1 MNPKKTK
8 AQLNP
13 KIVSNVLIGTCFY
26 KIRMVFEGA
35 DAKIM
40 SSAKPGQFAEV
51 RVDQL
56 AAPAEHTENHTNKQV
71 LLRRPFSFSCV
82 EIFDGEVFAEI
93 LYCVLGA
100 GTLRMTTLK
109 KGDSIDLIGPLGTGF
124 TVDDNCKNAILV
136 GGGMGAA
143 PLQSLAQYLH
153 DNHKDI
159 NMHAFIGAQDAKGL
173 PFFHV
178 HKHLEQGNVVE
189 DIIEFSKYGAKT
201 YISTDDGSAGMKGF
215 VTDLWGKWLGENEI
229 NIEDTVVYACG
240 PEVMMAA
247 VAKMSSEAKLACQVS
262 LERIMGCGIG
272 ICQSCAVQ
280 CKCSGDESV
289 YKLCCKDGPVFDA
302 SEVVW

>member
-1 MNPKKTK
+1 
-8 AQLNP
+8 
-13 KIVSNVLIGTCFY
+13 
-26 KIRMVFEGA
+26 MVFEGA

-40 SSAKPGQFAEV
+40 AGAQPGQFAEF
-51 RVDQL
+51 RVDEL
-56 AAPAEHTENHTNKQV
+56 GAPAETNKNYANKQV

-82 EIFDGEVFAEI
+82 DTIGEEVFAEI

-109 KGDSIDLIGPLGTGF
+109 KGDSVNLIGPLGRGF
-124 TVDDNCKNAILV
+124 TVNGGCKNAILV

-159 NMHAFIGAQDAKGL
+159 EMHAFIGAQDAKGL

-178 HKHLEQGNVVE
+178 HEHLEQGKVVE
-189 DIIEFSKYGAKT
+189 DIIEFDRYGAKT

-215 VTDLWGKWLGENEI
+215 VTELWGKWLGENKI
-229 NIEDTVVYACG
+229 NTADTVVYACG
-240 PEVMMAA
+240 PEIMMEA
-247 VAKMSSEAKLACQVS
+247 VAKMAAEAGLACQVS
-262 LERIMGCGIG
+262 LERVMGCGIG
-272 ICQSCAVQ
+272 ICQSCAVE
-280 CKCSGDESV
+280 CKCGGDESV

>member
-1 MNPKKTK
+1 MKSQKTK
-8 AQLNP
+8 ALLNP
-13 KIVSNVLIGTCFY
+13 KVVSNVLIGTCFY
-26 KIRMVFEGA
+26 KLRMVFTGD

-40 SSAKPGQFAEV
+40 SNALPGQFAEV
-51 RVDQL
+51 RVDDL
-56 AAPAEHTENHTNKQV
+56 ASPDANTSNKQV
-71 LLRRPFSFSCV
+71 LLRRPFSFSCA
-82 EIFDGEVFAEI
+82 ETIGDEVFAEI

-109 KGDSIDLIGPLGTGF
+109 KDDTISIIAPLGNSF
-124 TVDDNCKNAILV
+124 TIDDSCKTAILV

-143 PLQSLAQYLH
+143 PLQILAQYLH
-153 DNHKDI
+153 DNHKEI

-178 HKHLEQGNVVE
+178 HEHIEQGKVVE

-215 VTDLWGKWLGENEI
+215 VTQLWSKWLDENEI
-229 NIEDTVVYACG
+229 NIDDTTVYTCG
-240 PEVMMAA
+240 PEVMMQTVTKIAA
-247 VAKMSSEAKLACQVS
+247 QNKLPCQAS
-262 LERIMGCGIG
+262 LERMMGCGIG
-272 ICQSCAVQ
+272 LCQSCAVE
-280 CKCSGDESV
+280 CKCSNNETV